1 MSEIVEKTEVPPKA
15 ETTEKA
21 EKREKPEKSEKV
33 EKKRIIL
40 VTGKRK
46 TAIARAI
53 VKPGAGNVI
62 VNGIPLATFMPEIAR
77 MKVTE
82 ALVLS
87 GERWRAL
94 DFNVRVS
101 GGGFMGQAEA
111 ARMAV
116 AKALVQWT
124 RSSELRK
131 TMTNYDRTMLAGDP
145 RRKEPKKFGG
155 PGARRREQKSY
166 R

>member
-1 MSEIVEKTEVPPKA
+1 MSETVEKLERPEKA
-15 ETTEKA
+15 QKTEKA
-21 EKREKPEKSEKV
+21 ERKRL
-33 EKKRIIL
+33 IL

-53 VKPGAGNVI
+53 VRNGTGNVF
-62 VNGIPLATFMPEIAR
+62 VNGIPLSTFTPEIAR
-77 MKVTE
+77 MKIYE
-82 ALVLS
+82 PFLLS
-87 GERWRAL
+87 GERTKGV
-94 DFNVRVS
+94 DISVRVN

-111 ARMAV
+111 ARMAI
-116 AKALVQWT
+116 AKGLVQWT
-124 RSSELRK
+124 RSSELKK
-131 TMTNYDRTMLAGDP
+131 TIINYDRTMLAGDP